1 MAQQPPKTKS
11 VKRASASATTQDE
24 KARDKAAKKGI
35 TIDSF
40 VNFAHNLGV
49 GADNALSTATYGF
62 NPVTRNRVLL
72 EWVHRGSWLGGVAV
86 DVVADDMTRAGVEI
100 RGKMAPEQLAHL
112 EETAVGLGIWN
123 CINDTIKWARLYGGA
138 LAVILIDGQDMET
151 PLRINT
157 IRKEQFRGLLSLDR
171 WMVEPSLSDLVTDFG
186 PELGNPKFYRVTS
199 SAPALTG
206 MKIHHSR
213 CIRLEGI
220 RLPYQQRLIENM
232 WGLSVIERLYDR
244 MIAFDSASTGAAQL
258 VYKSY
263 LRTLKID
270 ELREVVAAGGDAY
283 VGMTRYLDMMRKFQ
297 GIEGLTIIDAKDE
310 FGTETHAAFGCLSD
324 VLAQFGQQ
332 LSGALQIPLVRLF
345 GQSPAGFSTGDTD
358 LRNYYDTIKQQQV
371 KQLQVGVTKV
381 YRIMAA
387 SESMPFPDG
396 TKLEFKSLWQLDD
409 SEKSTIAET
418 VGRTVSAAEESGI
431 IDRATALKELH
442 QSSNI
447 TGIFTNITPEMIEEA
462 ENEGPPLGEVLSE
475 KETVAEIKA
484 GSEEEKAKS
493 ESSSSERA
501 RKLHD
506 SLFTQAAGIL
516 FISKDDKM
524 LLLERGPNG
533 DEAGTWAIPA
543 GRIEN
548 GENPKQAAIRET
560 KEETGYQSQ
569 DDLQVLD
576 NSNGF
581 VTFIAFVDKPFKV
594 VLNDESTNAVWTD
607 EPALFNLHP
616 GLQKVLNDHKV

>member
-1 MAQQPPKTKS
+1 
-11 VKRASASATTQDE
+11 
-24 KARDKAAKKGI
+24 
-35 TIDSF
+35 
-40 VNFAHNLGV
+40 
-49 GADNALSTATYGF
+49 
-62 NPVTRNRVLL
+62 
-72 EWVHRGSWLGGVAV
+72 
-86 DVVADDMTRAGVEI
+86 
-100 RGKMAPEQLAHL
+100 
-112 EETAVGLGIWN
+112 
-123 CINDTIKWARLYGGA
+123 
-138 LAVILIDGQDMET
+138 
-151 PLRINT
+151 
-157 IRKEQFRGLLSLDR
+157 
-171 WMVEPSLSDLVTDFG
+171 
-186 PELGNPKFYRVTS
+186 
-199 SAPALTG
+199 
-206 MKIHHSR
+206 
-213 CIRLEGI
+213 
-220 RLPYQQRLIENM
+220 
-232 WGLSVIERLYDR
+232 
-244 MIAFDSASTGAAQL
+244 
-258 VYKSY
+258 
-263 LRTLKID
+263 
-270 ELREVVAAGGDAY
+270 
-283 VGMTRYLDMMRKFQ
+283 
-297 GIEGLTIIDAKDE
+297 
-310 FGTETHAAFGCLSD
+310 
-324 VLAQFGQQ
+324 
-332 LSGALQIPLVRLF
+332 
-345 GQSPAGFSTGDTD
+345 
-358 LRNYYDTIKQQQV
+358 
-371 KQLQVGVTKV
+371 
-381 YRIMAA
+381 
-387 SESMPFPDG
+387 
-396 TKLEFKSLWQLDD
+396 
-409 SEKSTIAET
+409 
-418 VGRTVSAAEESGI
+418 
-431 IDRATALKELH
+431 
-442 QSSNI
+442 
-447 TGIFTNITPEMIEEA
+447 MIEEA